1 MTVKKLVKNVKIFL
15 KKKKSDNM
23 FVKVTKIWQRMKKI
37 SILRKNYYRSIKNAL
52 LSVVDAARL
61 TG

>member
-1 MTVKKLVKNVKIFL
+1 
-15 KKKKSDNM
+15 M
-23 FVKVTKIWQRMKKI
+23 FVKVTKILQRMKKI
-37 SILRKNYYRSIKNAL
+37 SFLRKKYYGTIKYAL

>member
-1 MTVKKLVKNVKIFL
+1 
-15 KKKKSDNM
+15 M

-37 SILRKNYYRSIKNAL
+37 SILRKNYYRLIKNAL